1 MTNMGTLYIVATP
14 IGNLKDITLRS
25 LEILKKVDLIFC
37 EDTRRTL
44 KLLDHYK
51 IEKSLESF
59 FEHNEER
66 KITDALTRIQQG
78 KSIALLSDAGT
89 PLISDPGYRLGSEA
103 IKMGIR
109 VEPVPGPSSILTAVA
124 ASGLPIDQFVVV
136 GFLPQKEG
144 KRENFL
150 EKLKSEERTIV
161 AFESPNRL
169 VFSLSS
175 MIKVLGDRQI
185 CVAREMTKIHEEFF
199 RGKLSDSIE
208 HFGKQ
213 SQVKGEITLVVGG
226 KIS

>member
-1 MTNMGTLYIVATP
+1 MATP

-89 PLISDPGYRLGSEA
+89 PLISDPGYRLVSEA

-124 ASGLPIDQFVVV
+124 ASGLPIDQFVFV